1 MFKIGD
7 VIVNKVTGHTYTV
20 TNTGPDNLLTLINTK
35 GVLFYSY
42 LNSGMWERVDNTDNT
57 PTPKET
63 FVVVDSDDQYIGT
76 FDSVELA
83 ENEIQAIVSNDI
95 DGYDGYDGYYHD
107 LYTTYTIAKIIK
119 TVSIEKIVTYNLV
132 EVKE

>member
-20 TNTGPDNLLTLINTK
+20 TNTGPDNLLTLVNTK

-42 LNSGMWERVDNTDNT
+42 LNSVMWERVDNTDNT

-63 FVVVDSDDQYIGT
+63 FVVVGYNDQYIGT

-83 ENEIQAIVSNDI
+83 ENEIQAIVSDDI
-95 DGYDGYDGYYHD
+95 DGYYHD
-107 LYTTYTIAKIIK
+107 TTYTIAKIIK